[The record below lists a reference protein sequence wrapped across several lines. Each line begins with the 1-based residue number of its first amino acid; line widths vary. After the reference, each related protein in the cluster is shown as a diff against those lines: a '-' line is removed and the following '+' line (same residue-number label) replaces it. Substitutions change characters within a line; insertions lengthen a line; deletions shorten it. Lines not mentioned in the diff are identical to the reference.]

1 MAVIK
6 NIVHCSIL
14 SYRSVNIRKALQLE
28 ELLAREEY
36 EYMIEEEVAKKTI
49 REWLEDC
56 LKQRRVSLLGI
67 GEKLFEYCSTNFSNL
82 SLIVVD

>member
-1 MAVIK
+1 
-6 NIVHCSIL
+6 
-14 SYRSVNIRKALQLE
+14 LE

-56 LKQRRVSLLGI
+56 LKQKRVSLS
-67 GEKLFEYCSTNFSNL
+67 EYVISG
-82 SLIVVD
+82 